1 MLVLLYSLLLFSMAF
16 ILHIVLW
23 KIRLPKRQTKVL
35 LQVFFGTLSA
45 GILSLISISFFV
57 SEVDSIVPQKIPEYL
72 HICLL
77 FISLTLSYMITYSAL
92 EADSPTLVMVM
103 TIKKAGQEGLD
114 KKEFD
119 SMLNDDLL
127 IKPRIR
133 DLITDKMAYLDGE
146 KYKLTTKGV
155 LFAQIFI
162 WYRKLLN
169 APKGG

>member
-1 MLVLLYSLLLFSMAF
+1 MRILFYGLLLFSLAF
-16 ILHIVLW
+16 VFHVVLW
-23 KIRLPKRQTKVL
+23 KIRLPKRQIKVL
-35 LQVFFGTLSA
+35 LQIFFSTLIV
-45 GILSLISISFFV
+45 GILFLINISSFV
-57 SEVDSIVPQKIPEYL
+57 SAAENLVPQKIPEYL

-92 EADSPTLVMVM
+92 EADPPTLVMVM

-119 SMLNDDLL
+119 QRLNDYLL

-133 DLITDKMAYLDGE
+133 DLITDKMAYMDGE
-146 KYKLTTKGV
+146 KYKLTSKGA
-155 LFAQIFI
+155 LFARIFI
-162 WYRKLLN
+162 LYRRLLN

>member
-1 MLVLLYSLLLFSMAF
+1 MLVLIYSLLLFSIAF
-16 ILHIVLW
+16 IFHVVLW

-35 LQVFFGTLSA
+35 LQIFFGILSA

>member
-1 MLVLLYSLLLFSMAF
+1 MLVLIYSLLLFSTAF
-16 ILHIVLW
+16 IFHVVLW

-35 LQVFFGTLSA
+35 LQIFFGILSA
-45 GILSLISISFFV
+45 GILSLICISFFV
-57 SEVDSIVPQKIPEYL
+57 SEVDNIVPQKIPEYL
-72 HICLL
+72 HICLI

-103 TIKKAGQEGLD
+103 TIEKSGDRGLD
-114 KKEFD
+114 KEEFD
-119 SMLNDDLL
+119 SILNDDLL

-146 KYKLTTKGV
+146 KYKLTSKGV
-155 LFAQIFI
+155 LFARIFI
-162 WYRKLLN
+162 LYRRLLK

>member
-1 MLVLLYSLLLFSMAF
+1 MLVLIYSLLLFSTAF
-16 ILHIVLW
+16 IFHIVLW

-35 LQVFFGTLSA
+35 LQIFFGTLMI
-45 GILSLISISFFV
+45 GILSLNSISLLIPGF
-57 SEVDSIVPQKIPEYL
+57 DNLIPMKPPEYL
-72 HICLL
+72 HICLI

-103 TIKKAGQEGLD
+103 TIEKAGQEGLD

-119 SMLNDDLL
+119 QRLNDDIL

-133 DLITDKMAYLDGE
+133 DLITDKMAYLDRE
-146 KYKLTTKGV
+146 KYKLTSKGV
-155 LFAQIFI
+155 LFARIFI
-162 WYRKLLN
+162 LYRRLLN

>member
-1 MLVLLYSLLLFSMAF
+1 MLVLIYSLLLFSTAF
-16 ILHIVLW
+16 IFHVVLW

-35 LQVFFGTLSA
+35 LQVFFGTLII
-45 GILSLISISFFV
+45 GILFLSSISSFT
-57 SEVDSIVPQKIPEYL
+57 SAVDDFTPQKTLEYI
-72 HICLL
+72 HVCLL
-77 FISLTLSYMITYSAL
+77 FVSLTLSYMITYSAF

-103 TIKKAGQEGLD
+103 TIEKAGQGGLD
-114 KKEFD
+114 KKEFIQR
-119 SMLNDDLL
+119 LNDDIL

>member
-1 MLVLLYSLLLFSMAF
+1 MLVLIYSLLLFSLAF
-16 ILHIVLW
+16 IIHVVFW
-23 KIRLPKRQTKVL
+23 KIYLPKRQTKVL
-35 LQVFFGTLSA
+35 LQIFFGILSA

-57 SEVDSIVPQKIPEYL
+57 SEVDNIVPQKIPEYL
-72 HICLL
+72 HICLI

-103 TIKKAGQEGLD
+103 TIEKSGDRGLD
-114 KKEFD
+114 KEEFD
-119 SMLNDDLL
+119 RILNDDLL

-146 KYKLTTKGV
+146 KYKLTSKGI
-155 LFAQIFI
+155 LFALIFI
-162 WYRKLLN
+162 FYRRLLN